1 MFCSFVA
8 LLLNTEDVSKAIS
21 SAPLPE
27 HHQIVPLAPRMARFS
42 LLPAP
47 RRLRGDG
54 NENKPSKSEASEARR
69 DDKEKGEKKSF
80 MGKAGNLLKSF
91 GGGGFF

>member
-1 MFCSFVA
+1 
-8 LLLNTEDVSKAIS
+8 
-21 SAPLPE
+21 
-27 HHQIVPLAPRMARFS
+27 
-42 LLPAP
+42 
-47 RRLRGDG
+47 LRGDG